1 MRHERTNSG
10 APGQPPASK
19 RCSACRA
26 VKQLDDFYTDRRGRR
41 TSRCKDCHRRQT
53 RANNRRRTTALRLL
67 IAAHLAEYHALL
79 REGRNTSAARPE
91 RAPGGGQDAA

>member
-1 MRHERTNSG
+1 MRHERTNSR

-19 RCSACRA
+19 RCAACRA
-26 VKQLDDFYTDRRGRR
+26 VKPTDDFYTDRHGRR
-41 TSRCKDCHRRQT
+41 TSRCKDCHRRET

-79 REGRNTSAARPE
+79 RDGRTATPPQPE
-91 RAPGGGQDAA
+91 RAPGGGSDA

>member
-10 APGQPPASK
+10 VPGQPASR

-26 VKQLDDFYTDRRGRR
+26 VEQREDFYTDRHGRR
-41 TSRCKDCHRRQT
+41 TSRCKDCHRGET

-79 REGRNTSAARPE
+79 RDGHNTAAAQPE
-91 RAPGGGQDAA
+91 QASGGGSDA

>member
-19 RCSACRA
+19 RCAACRA
-26 VKQLDDFYTDRRGRR
+26 VKPTDDFYADRHGRR

-67 IAAHLAEYHALL
+67 VAAHLAEYHALL
-79 REGRNTSAARPE
+79 RDGRSPSADRPE
-91 RAPGGGQDAA
+91 RAPGGGPDA